1 MSSRPGLHP
10 RNRHQGEYDFGA
22 LVRACPEL
30 APFVRRSPD
39 GRPTVDFADGRAVR
53 ALNRALLAL
62 QYGIRGWVFPEGFLC
77 PPVPGRADLIHHL
90 AGLLGEEAGGRI
102 PTGPSVRV
110 LDLGVG
116 ASCIFPLIGHAE
128 YGWRFVGTDV
138 DVAALASAAAIL
150 KVNGLEHVVALRLQ
164 PDRSRLFRGVVA
176 ADERFDL
183 CLCNPPFH
191 ASAAAVRA
199 TAREKWRKLGK
210 GAGLNFGGRDA
221 ELWCEGGELGFQ
233 GRNPSLELIYGLL
246 AAGQHFGPAG
256 FDPGRPGGEAL
267 TRGGRQA
274 DHLQARIDA
283 PGVGNRI
290 IQLEAEVG

>member
-102 PTGPSVRV
+102 PTGPSVRA

-221 ELWCEGGELGFQ
+221 ELWCEGGELGFIQ
-233 GRNPSLELIYGLL
+233 RMIQESAEDPERCRWFSSLVSRSEHL
-246 AAGQHFGPAG
+246 P
-256 FDPGRPGGEAL
+256 R
-267 TRGGRQA
+267 
-274 DHLQARIDA
+274 LQAHLRRA
-283 PGVGNRI
+283 GAAQVRV
-290 IQLEAEVG
+290 LEMGQGQKRSRVLAWRFR

>member
-1 MSSRPGLHP
+1 MPSRPGFHP

-90 AGLLGEEAGGRI
+90 AELLGEEAGGRI

-128 YGWRFVGTDV
+128 YGWRFVGADV
-138 DVAALASAAAIL
+138 DAAALASAAAIL
-150 KVNGLEHVVALRLQ
+150 KVNGLEGAVALRLQ

-176 ADERFDL
+176 EGERFDL
-183 CLCNPPFH
+183 SLCNPPFH
-191 ASAAAVRA
+191 VSAAAVRA

-221 ELWCEGGELGFQ
+221 ELWCEGGELGFIQ
-233 GRNPSLELIYGLL
+233 RMIQESAEDPERCRWFSSLVSRSEHL
-246 AAGQHFGPAG
+246 P
-256 FDPGRPGGEAL
+256 R
-267 TRGGRQA
+267 
-274 DHLQARIDA
+274 LQAHLRRA
-283 PGVGNRI
+283 GAAQVRV
-290 IQLEAEVG
+290 LEMGQGQKRSRVLAWRFR

>member
-1 MSSRPGLHP
+1 MPSRPGLHP

-221 ELWCEGGELGFQ
+221 ELWCEGGELGFIQ
-233 GRNPSLELIYGLL
+233 RMIQESAEDPERCRWFSSLVSRSEHL
-246 AAGQHFGPAG
+246 P
-256 FDPGRPGGEAL
+256 R
-267 TRGGRQA
+267 
-274 DHLQARIDA
+274 LQAHLRRA
-283 PGVGNRI
+283 GAAQVRV
-290 IQLEAEVG
+290 LEMGQGQKRSRVLAWRFR

>member
-1 MSSRPGLHP
+1 MPSRPGLHP

-102 PTGPSVRV
+102 PTGPSVRA

-138 DVAALASAAAIL
+138 DAAALASAAAIL
-150 KVNGLEHVVALRLQ
+150 KVNGLEHAVALRLQ
-164 PDRSRLFRGVVA
+164 PDRSRLFRGVVT

-221 ELWCEGGELGFQ
+221 ELWCEGGELGFIQ
-233 GRNPSLELIYGLL
+233 RMIQESAEDPERCRWFSSLVSKSEHL
-246 AAGQHFGPAG
+246 P
-256 FDPGRPGGEAL
+256 R
-267 TRGGRQA
+267 
-274 DHLQARIDA
+274 LQAALREAKAERVQVLEMRQGQKRSRILA
-283 PGVGNRI
+283 WSYSKG
-290 IQLEAEVG
+290 

>member
-1 MSSRPGLHP
+1 M
-10 RNRHQGEYDFGA
+10 
-22 LVRACPEL
+22 
-30 APFVRRSPD
+30 
-39 GRPTVDFADGRAVR
+39 DFADGRAVR

-102 PTGPSVRV
+102 PTGPSVRA

-138 DVAALASAAAIL
+138 DAAALASAAAIL
-150 KVNGLEHVVALRLQ
+150 KVNSLEHAVALRLQ
-164 PDRSRLFRGVVA
+164 PDRCRLFRGVVA

-191 ASAAAVRA
+191 ASASAVRA

-221 ELWCEGGELGFQ
+221 ELWCEGGELGFIQ
-233 GRNPSLELIYGLL
+233 RMIQESAEDPERCRWFSSLVSRSEHL
-246 AAGQHFGPAG
+246 P
-256 FDPGRPGGEAL
+256 R
-267 TRGGRQA
+267 
-274 DHLQARIDA
+274 LQAHLRRA
-283 PGVGNRI
+283 GAAQVRV
-290 IQLEAEVG
+290 LEMGQGQKRSRVLAWRFR